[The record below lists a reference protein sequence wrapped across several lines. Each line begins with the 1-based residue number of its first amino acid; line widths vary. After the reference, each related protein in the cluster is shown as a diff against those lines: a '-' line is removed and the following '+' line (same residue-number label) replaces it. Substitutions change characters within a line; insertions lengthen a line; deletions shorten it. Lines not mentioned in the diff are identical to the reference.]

1 MRRLIIL
8 ILIALSISLILAYA
22 IQQDTGYLRISV
34 GHWLIE
40 SNIWVFA
47 TLNLLFIAA
56 LYFLLSVV
64 RGSVHVGQRL
74 SHFFGHSAGLRA
86 KQTTEKGII
95 AFLEG
100 NWENA
105 RKLLI
110 RSARKNSSPIINYLA
125 AAHASNE
132 LGQIKEAENLL
143 KKAYESAPDSEF
155 AVGIAQTQ
163 IQIHQGQFEAAL
175 ATLMRLKKTQPHHPF
190 VLKQLKAVYLKLED
204 WQQLIKL
211 IPLLRKDLKED
222 ETALQELETL
232 AWSKLLVQ
240 KTDEVINRN
249 QLDNATELLA
259 DLWKKMP
266 DKICINVSLV
276 QTYAKQLLRVGQAAE
291 SETLLRITLN
301 QHWHDDLVALYGTIP
316 GADPSEQLIHA
327 ENWLKERPNN
337 ATLLLALG
345 RLSLQNELW
354 GKALEYFEASRR
366 LHHTKE
372 SMAELCRLKLKMKK
386 PQENL
391 TPLLEDLIGLID
403 LPKLPLPK

>member
-8 ILIALSISLILAYA
+8 ILIALSISLLLAYA
-22 IQQDTGYLRISV
+22 VQYDPGYVRISV

-40 SNIWVFA
+40 SNLWVFA
-47 TLNLLFIAA
+47 GLNLALIATLFFVIST
-56 LYFLLSVV
+56 L
-64 RGSVHVGQRL
+64 RGSVHAGKRL
-74 SHFFGHSAGLRA
+74 SHYFGHSSQIRA
-86 KQTTEKGII
+86 KENTEKGII

-100 NWENA
+100 NWESA
-105 RKLLI
+105 RKLLT
-110 RSARKNSSPIINYLA
+110 RSARKNSTPIINYLA

-132 LGQIKEAENLL
+132 LGQLKEAESLL

-175 ATLMRLKKTQPHHPF
+175 ATLMRLKKSQPHHPF

-204 WQQLIKL
+204 WQQIIKL

-222 ETALQELETL
+222 EAALQELERL
-232 AWSKLLVQ
+232 AWTKLLVQ
-240 KTDEVINRN
+240 KTDEILNRN
-249 QLDNATELLA
+249 QLENATELLA
-259 DLWKKMP
+259 SIWKKMP
-266 DKICINVSLV
+266 DKICMNVALV
-276 QTYAKQLLRVGQAAE
+276 HTYAQQLIRIGQATE

-301 QHWHDDLVALYGTIP
+301 QRWHDDLVALYGTVK
-316 GADPSEQLIHA
+316 GASLSEQLLHA

-345 RLSLQNELW
+345 RLSLQNEQW
-354 GKALEYFEASRR
+354 GKALEYFEASKR

-372 SMAELCRLKLKMKK
+372 SVAELCRLKLKMKK

-391 TPLLEDLIGLID
+391 TPFLEDLIGLID